1 MKIVREIVMMKQDW
15 HPADVIAAL
24 KKKGT
29 SLSALSRQSGYAPST
44 LANALVRPW
53 TKGEQIIASALDMRP
68 EQIWHSRYLN
78 KTRVVRIKNVDE
90 NIQIPF
96 ST

>member
-1 MKIVREIVMMKQDW
+1 MMKKDW

-29 SLSALSRQSGYAPST
+29 SLSTLSRQSGYAPST
-44 LANALVRPW
+44 LPSTLVRPW
-53 TKGEQIIASALDMRP
+53 TKGEQIIASALDMQP
-68 EQIWHSRYLN
+68 EQIWHSRYVN
-78 KTRVVRIKNVDE
+78 KTRVVRIKNADE
-90 NIQIPF
+90 NNQIPF